1 MFSNLLGGGDDD
13 STIGGR
19 NLLALIAVAVVA
31 LTGISGFN
39 QFQEYQ
45 DREESRALIRSIEQL
60 TSLVER
66 GAERQ
71 TDILRR
77 LDVVDTTMDKDG
89 EGLDGR
95 WSAIEK
101 NLALMARDD
110 AALDA
115 ALTDLFDEKTD
126 LRLLIGS
133 LDRHIQELGF
143 TIESLRARPSSER
156 YDSNPVRR
164 GESG

>member
-1 MFSNLLGGGDDD
+1 MFSNLLGNGDDD
-13 STIGGR
+13 ATIGGR

-45 DREESRALIRSIEQL
+45 DREESRELIKRIEQL
-60 TSLVER
+60 SSLMER
-66 GAERQ
+66 SAERQ

-77 LDVVDTTMDKDG
+77 LDAVDTTMDKDG
-89 EGLDGR
+89 EGMDGR
-95 WSAIEK
+95 WSMIEK

-110 AALDA
+110 VALDA

-126 LRLLIGS
+126 LRSLIGS

-143 TIESLRARPSSER
+143 EIESLRAQPSSGR
-156 YDSNPVRR
+156 YTPEPYDVT
-164 GESG
+164 G